1 MEFVIAGGSIVVAL
15 FWIQQGWFRYG
26 FWVKGTPGGGFLP
39 VIFGLIILVSS
50 IVVML
55 RARKAPGVSGAM
67 TRSSFIPIGFAVI
80 GVGLIQ
86 AFGISLAVFVFTLV
100 WMKFLSRYS
109 WLKSIL
115 VSAVFTGF
123 IYGIFRLW
131 LQVPFPPGLFSSL

>member
-1 MEFVIAGGSIVVAL
+1 MEFVIAGGSILVAL
-15 FWIQQGWFRYG
+15 FWMQQGWFRYG
-26 FWVKGTPGGGFLP
+26 FWVKGSPGGGFLP
-39 VIFGLIILVSS
+39 VIFGLIILISS
-50 IVVML
+50 IVVVL
-55 RARKAPGVSGAM
+55 KARKAPSGPAAM

-86 AFGISLAVFVFTLV
+86 AFGISIAVFVFTFV